1 MNLSEAIK
9 KLKSENELCL
19 ENREGECG
27 GYNYKDG
34 KCYCA
39 GSIIVRA
46 LEEYIKIG
54 TVEECREARERQ
66 IPIKPKGIY
75 KTRYIWDSA
84 YCPVCGCGI
93 TARWNFCQS
102 CGQAISWESDTP

>member
-1 MNLSEAIK
+1 MNLNEAIK

-19 ENREGECG
+19 EKCEGECG

-39 GSIIVRA
+39 DSIIVCA

-66 IPIKPKGIY
+66 RAKKRIKGKIFKSLGYYQCPI
-75 KTRYIWDSA
+75 
-84 YCPVCGCGI
+84 CGGLLM
-93 TARWNFCQS
+93 RNEKFCS
-102 CGQAISWESDTP
+102 ECGQAILQED

>member
-66 IPIKPKGIY
+66 GGGEACHWK
-75 KTRYIWDSA
+75 
-84 YCPVCGCGI
+84 
-93 TARWNFCQS
+93 
-102 CGQAISWESDTP
+102 